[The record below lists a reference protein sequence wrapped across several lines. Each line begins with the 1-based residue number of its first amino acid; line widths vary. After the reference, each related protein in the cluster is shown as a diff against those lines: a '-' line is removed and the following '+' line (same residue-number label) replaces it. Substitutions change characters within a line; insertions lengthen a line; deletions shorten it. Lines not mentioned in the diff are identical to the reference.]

1 MQIFFATVG
10 LYITALGHFS
20 PKQAIQKILSM
31 PLLYTAILGFMLNYF
46 NLFKELLEMEIYE
59 SFIANFRGGY
69 SLLGVML
76 IGFGIS
82 KIKDF
87 KLDLKFISFGFL
99 AKFIVWPVLLMFLI
113 FLDKNYFHLMN
124 NYLING
130 ESGANLVYQ
139 TFLILSLVPMGANVV
154 AMSLEFNIDPEKT
167 AFTIFLS
174 YLFAI
179 FYIPLVL
186 SILMPMLS

>member
-1 MQIFFATVG
+1 
-10 LYITALGHFS
+10 
-20 PKQAIQKILSM
+20 
-31 PLLYTAILGFMLNYF
+31 MLNYF

-139 TFLILSLVPMGANVV
+139 TFLILSLVPMGANLV